1 MKLSNDVSSL
11 NHNRNSTGSNGKG
24 PADVENQMKSV
35 PQNASDLAIATD
47 YTNVVRKLRR
57 IKRRLFLQRVQQQD
71 QQSSPAF
78 SVKLA
83 PTTPPTQKEEIQ
95 VGNVAAYSP
104 TGVTEDIESILIPSW

>member
-1 MKLSNDVSSL
+1 MKLSNEFPSL
-11 NHNRNSTGSNGKG
+11 NHNRNSMGRNGTG
-24 PADVENQMKSV
+24 PPDVENQMKSV
-35 PQNASDLAIATD
+35 PQNAGDLGIAPD